1 MSGQVKTIAR
11 ILQAAGSAI
20 QANGNLVLLN
30 VENGHLVER
39 IFDGEELK
47 DQRLVVDGVKSGA
60 SAAFVV
66 SDNHA
71 SHYFTPHALILYI
84 TDGGELRA
92 SEFDPDSEEWDDS
105 ELNGLD
111 KIKVQ
116 EQSGLSAVTINESI
130 LVFYQA
136 PDGTIKSIRHDQGTK
151 TWKAGFSVPG
161 AAETGTPIAAFNNK
175 EALIV
180 AFVEQD
186 GTIHAHSRD
195 FASGN
200 WSETILPNSSFDDKI
215 ANLSV
220 SQDITS
226 GELDSYVLIAQ

>member
-39 IFDGEELK
+39 IFDGEDLK

-60 SAAFVV
+60 SSAFVV

-71 SHYFTPHALILYI
+71 LILYI
-84 TDGGELRA
+84 TNGGELKA
-92 SEFDPDSEEWDDS
+92 SEFDPDSEEWDET
-105 ELNGLD
+105 ELNGLG
-111 KIKVQ
+111 KIKAQQ
-116 EQSGLSAVTINESI
+116 ESGLSAVTINDSI

-136 PDGTIKSIRHDQGTK
+136 PDGTIKSIRHNQGSK
-151 TWKAGFSVPG
+151 TWEGGFSVPG
-161 AAETGTPIAAFNNK
+161 AAEIGTPIAAFNNK

-180 AFVEQD
+180 AFVEKD

-195 FASGN
+195 FASGD
-200 WSETILPNSSFDDKI
+200 WTETILPNSSFDDKI
-215 ANLSV
+215 ANFSV

-226 GELDSYVLIAQ
+226 GELDSYVLI